1 MCAGSTETWRSGATC
16 SARAAGTLLAPV
28 LTTAFAAWRPT
39 SSNATAGVIV
49 RGMAAGTKA
58 PSTTAIGVPAGA
70 APAWT
75 GTPLTSTGTI
85 WTRRMRSRP
94 RKMNDALCWYTQGVI
109 RTDYVGSCASE
120 ENSQHTKLFALKSC
134 AKNRVITV
142 CAMRR
147 SAPTRRDRA
156 FPALQG
162 SRGTP
167 VAELLFSFAVGATR
181 AGGPHRDHA
190 GSAAGLCRGLQR
202 DYAGICTCT
211 VEAGPAPCGTTMEV
225 SWPPR

>member
-1 MCAGSTETWRSGATC
+1 M
-16 SARAAGTLLAPV
+16 L
-28 LTTAFAAWRPT
+28 
-39 SSNATAGVIV
+39 V
-49 RGMAAGTKA
+49 R
-58 PSTTAIGVPAGA
+58 
-70 APAWT
+70 
-75 GTPLTSTGTI
+75 
-85 WTRRMRSRP
+85 
-94 RKMNDALCWYTQGVI
+94 
-109 RTDYVGSCASE
+109 SCASE

-190 GSAAGLCRGLQR
+190 GSAAGSAAGLRRGLQR
-202 DYAGICTCT
+202 DHAGSAAGLRGDLHVHGRGGAGPMRHDDGRELAAEIGLARGSRGRVSKRSGQQHHASLTLT
-211 VEAGPAPCGTTMEV
+211 LTPSPTPNAYPWPGTAGPAT
-225 SWPPR
+225 RRQAR